1 MQTYFPLDI
10 SEEALKAR
18 VAKEFFAPFD
28 YEPFGKIDFCISYRY
43 DTESLHFLW
52 AEAKKG
58 KSDIYASFVQLI
70 LTIGKADL
78 YEDMLPPAFLGAF
91 DCEKIAF
98 IQYHE
103 IMSIFSQNDFN
114 WNVAPSDYTT
124 KEFKQLHAKIKSL
137 LESKSLIFD
146 FGQDRAELENFIAT
160 NFTLSNKNLSKIPI
174 TKNNFIAIY
183 TKWLA
188 CVKPSISIDW
198 EAEKPEILDSDFY
211 LADLLSYDNTTKA
224 IYENLRILLD
234 KDHYRIALE
243 KLKSGRLNISEVFF
257 KDSQKAHSKFWNIY
271 ERPPKEEFW
280 DYIIKRRDLL
290 VPQDIRERKGAF
302 FTPQIWVQKAQDYLA
317 LALGEDWQEEYYI
330 WDCAAGTGN
339 LLANLS
345 DKYKIYASTIDKAD
359 IDIMKERIQNGA
371 NLCEEHIF
379 AFDFLNDEL
388 FDTVD
393 KNGKI
398 IAESKL
404 PKSLQ
409 HIIKNTPQKLV
420 IFINPPYAEATSGK
434 TPAGTGKNKAKVA
447 RENMICE
454 RYKDELGKAN
464 NELFAQFFMRIY
476 KEISNCILGSF
487 STLKYVNSTN
497 FIKFRET
504 FQAKFLKGFICPAYS
519 FDNVKGQFPIGFL
532 VWNLGDK
539 KEIKKIKVDIF
550 NDSNKKI
557 GKKKLQANPK
567 ESINKWI
574 KQFDNKS
581 AESNKD
587 KFLGYLCN
595 PSPDFQHNNQMYISQ
610 KKGIEH
616 FNFWVM
622 SAKNFAVGC
631 VYFAVRQAIKASWIN
646 DRDQFLYPNKKWQQD
661 TEFHNDC
668 LAFALFHSQNRIS
681 CHIERSEISQNKNNR
696 DTSLASQAQY
706 DNNSGFINHFIP
718 FSEKEVG
725 AKSAFASDFIVRF
738 INGKI
743 KIDSQKSQDSLNLY
757 KQSRDFIPTKPLAFS
772 KEAQAV
778 FNAGREIW
786 RYYHATA
793 SDKKSPQSLANPYAP
808 YNPNASLYD
817 IKEFFKGRKISE
829 KEGEN
834 GKNKKGK
841 LNATS
846 KDEYFNALMSSLNVA
861 LANLAQKI
869 EPKIYEY
876 KFLME

>member
-1 MQTYFPLDI
+1 MQPYFPLDI

-18 VAKEFFAPFD
+18 VAKEFFATFD

-43 DTESLHFLW
+43 DTESLQFLW

-58 KSDIYASFVQLI
+58 KSDIYTSFVQLI

-98 IQYHE
+98 IEYHE
-103 IMSIFSQNDFN
+103 IMTVFNQNDFN

-146 FGQDRAELENFIAT
+146 FAQDNAELQNFIAT
-160 NFTLSNKNLSKIPI
+160 NFTLNNKNLSKITI

-183 TKWLA
+183 AKWLNA
-188 CVKPSISIDW
+188 VKPSISIDW

-224 IYENLRILLD
+224 IYENLRILLS

-243 KLKSGRLNISEVFF
+243 KLKSGRLNIGEVFF

-290 VPQDIRERKGAF
+290 VPQDIRERKGAY

-317 LALGEDWQEEYYI
+317 LALGEDWQDEYYI

-359 IDIMKERIQNGA
+359 IDIIKERIHNGA

-379 AFDFLNDEL
+379 QFDFLNDEL
-388 FDTVD
+388 FDTID
-393 KNGKI
+393 KNGEI
-398 IAESKL
+398 LAESKL

-420 IFINPPYAEATSGK
+420 VFINPPYAEVSSKKPQGK
-434 TPAGTGKNKAKVA
+434 KGVNLSAIHSK
-447 RENMICE
+447 
-454 RYKDELGKAN
+454 YKDILQTAGR
-464 NELFAQFFMRIY
+464 ELFAQFFIRIY
-476 KEISNCILGSF
+476 KEIPNCILGSF
-487 STLKYVNSTN
+487 SKLKHIQGSAFAN
-497 FIKFRET
+497 FRKEFK
-504 FQAKFLKGFICPAYS
+504 AKFLKGFICPAHT
-519 FDNVKGQFPIGFL
+519 FDNVNGQFPIGFL

-550 NDSNKKI
+550 NESNKRN
-557 GKKKLQANPK
+557 GKKNFYLFKKNK
-567 ESINKWI
+567 VINKWI
-574 KQFDNKS
+574 NKYKNNAKS
-581 AESNKD
+581 VGWLDGIN
-587 KFLGYLCN
+587 GN
-595 PSPDFQHNNQMYISQ
+595 DFQHNNIIYLVNQKRQVVNPRGMWINEYNLIQSSVYI
-610 KKGIEH
+610 
-616 FNFWVM
+616 
-622 SAKNFAVGC
+622 
-631 VYFAVRQAIKASWIN
+631 AVRQAIKASWIN
-646 DRDQFLYPNKKWQQD
+646 DRDQFLYPNKKWQKD
-661 TEFHNDC
+661 KEFQNDC

-681 CHIERSEISQNKNNR
+681 ANISP
-696 DTSLASQAQY
+696 SLARGDSTK
-706 DNNSGFINHFIP
+706 NSPSIAEVDKGGGVESINHFIP
-718 FSEKEVG
+718 FSEKEVN
-725 AKSAFASDFIVRF
+725 AKSSFTSHFLHDF

-743 KIDSQKSQDSLNLY
+743 KPQSPKPQGFKESSLY
-757 KQSRDFIPTKPLAFS
+757 VESKDFTPQAPLEFS
-772 KEAQAV
+772 EQAKAV
-778 FNAGREIW
+778 FKAGQEIW
-786 RYYHATA
+786 KYYHASA
-793 SDKKSPQSLANPYAP
+793 SDKTSPQSLANPYAP
-808 YNPNASLYD
+808 YNANASLYD
-817 IKEFFKGRKISE
+817 IKEFFKGRKMSD

-834 GKNKKGK
+834 GKTKKGK

-846 KDEYFNALMSSLNVA
+846 KDEHFNALMSSLNLA
-861 LANLAQKI
+861 LSNLAKKL

-876 KFLME
+876 GFLEE